1 MANPGAIIFSN
12 DPRKGTR
19 NIAWQMLKRVT
30 PDYVIPLSF
39 APIVFATSQP
49 PRRDL
54 WIYAGD
60 RSKSISCLSNRSDH
74 FSPAWAGYRHLDR
87 SSKRK
92 RSYPLDKKCG
102 ISCKLV
108 CFLETSKRSSK
119 EARFSRRRRY
129 FCIDN
134 IYALKKFSNRF
145 KIQTRKKYRINE
157 ASREGLTLKMEI
169 FDWRKHVKKFNF

>member
-12 DPRKGTR
+12 DPRKGMR
-19 NIAWQMLKRVT
+19 NVAWQMLERVT

-60 RSKSISCLSNRSDH
+60 RSKSISCLSNRFDH
-74 FSPAWAGYRHLDR
+74 SPPPPAWAGYRHLDR

-102 ISCKLV
+102 ISRLCAFCKRRNV
-108 CFLETSKRSSK
+108 I
-119 EARFSRRRRY
+119 RRRHDFLVVDEIPQSRY
-129 FCIDN
+129 FRIN
-134 IYALKKFSNRF
+134 KIYALKKFST
-145 KIQTRKKYRINE
+145 ILRIV
-157 ASREGLTLKMEI
+157 LKLE
-169 FDWRKHVKKFNF
+169 KHTE